1 MKYGCNWIWAGTAL
15 LALGLPGGST
25 WGQTVGT
32 RPHAAVCPD
41 RASGTFNCTARVVV
55 DQHGLPAQVRAAQGK
70 LRNGVAPP
78 YGPVQLLKAYNL
90 TGQAASSHPIIAIV
104 DAFDN
109 SVVRADLTA
118 YSEFYG
124 IPDLPDCTVPV
135 ASSNVAC
142 FQQVDQRGGANYPP
156 ADTGWMLEIDLD
168 VQVAHAICQNC
179 SILLVES
186 DDNTYNNMLAAVS
199 EAVTLGAAV
208 VSNSWS
214 SAEWDGENLYDPYV
228 AYPGVA
234 MLFASGDSGYGPQYP
249 AASPYVTAVG
259 GTTLH
264 LYSDG
269 SYMSE
274 IAWRGTGSGCSAYEV
289 KCISSDFV

>member
-109 SVVRADLTA
+109 
-118 YSEFYG
+118 
-124 IPDLPDCTVPV
+124 
-135 ASSNVAC
+135 
-142 FQQVDQRGGANYPP
+142 
-156 ADTGWMLEIDLD
+156 
-168 VQVAHAICQNC
+168 
-179 SILLVES
+179 
-186 DDNTYNNMLAAVS
+186 
-199 EAVTLGAAV
+199 
-208 VSNSWS
+208 
-214 SAEWDGENLYDPYV
+214 
-228 AYPGVA
+228 
-234 MLFASGDSGYGPQYP
+234 
-249 AASPYVTAVG
+249 
-259 GTTLH
+259 
-264 LYSDG
+264 
-269 SYMSE
+269 
-274 IAWRGTGSGCSAYEV
+274 
-289 KCISSDFV
+289 